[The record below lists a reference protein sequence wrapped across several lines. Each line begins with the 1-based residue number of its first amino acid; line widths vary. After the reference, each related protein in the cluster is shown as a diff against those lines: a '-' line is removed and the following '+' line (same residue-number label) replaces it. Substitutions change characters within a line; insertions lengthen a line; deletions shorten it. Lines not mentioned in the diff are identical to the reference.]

1 MDQKLASIEQMQAE
15 LLEMK
20 LKNQK
25 IEPLAQCAHGILEAG
40 VLS

>member
-1 MDQKLASIEQMQAE
+1 MDQKLANIEQMQAE

-20 LKNQK
+20 LKYQK
-25 IEPLAQCAHGILEAG
+25 IEPLAHCAHGMLEAG